1 VELQV
6 YFRMIMKRA
15 WIIIVLAVITAAS
28 AFVFSKVQ
36 RPIYRATLYLNV
48 IPARMD
54 WGLQQAI
61 KNILRNYSRQIVSDT
76 TLARVDQLLQL
87 DMSPDM
93 MRADITVDPI
103 ESDLLIQIAVD
114 NYDPMIAKN
123 IADTTADVFVDDIGV
138 RMLDQDQADRVD
150 VYVSD
155 YARPGSLFK
164 PKWKVNTLAGGV
176 FGGMLGL
183 LIIFVLQWLEADI
196 IRSQEDVERYL
207 ALPVLGEIPVVAEP
221 SAGNSQ
227 GLQRRQARNKR
238 G

>member
-1 VELQV
+1 MELQV

-15 WIIIVLAVITAAS
+15 WIIIVLAVVTAAS

-36 RPIYRATLYLNV
+36 RPVYRATLYLNT

-61 KNILRNYSRQIVSDT
+61 KNILRNYSRQIVSDA
-76 TLARVDQLLQL
+76 TLSRVDELLQL

-123 IADTTADVFVDDIGV
+123 IADTTADVFVADIKV
-138 RMLDQDQADRVD
+138 RMLDQSQQDRVD

-176 FGGMLGL
+176 LGGLLGL
-183 LIIFVLQWLEADI
+183 LIIFVLEWLEADI
-196 IRSQEDVERYL
+196 IRSQEDVERHI
-207 ALPVLGEIPVVAEP
+207 ALPVLGEIPVFAEP
-221 SAGNSQ
+221 SSGGGPAF
-227 GLQRRQARNKR
+227 QRRSQANRE